1 MIPMTFSISKPR
13 KIGHPIHSNTT
24 YLPNKPYKINDM
36 SYGSITDE
44 PNSSANVFT
53 SSKLYSYSVRMSMLD
68 HMSNM
73 PGCTDCPK

>member
-1 MIPMTFSISKPR
+1 
-13 KIGHPIHSNTT
+13 
-24 YLPNKPYKINDM
+24 M